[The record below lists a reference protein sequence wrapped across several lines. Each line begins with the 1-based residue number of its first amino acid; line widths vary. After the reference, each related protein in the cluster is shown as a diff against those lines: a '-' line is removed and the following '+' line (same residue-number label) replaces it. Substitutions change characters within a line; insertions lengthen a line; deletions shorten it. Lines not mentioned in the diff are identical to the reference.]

1 MVTTRAPEDA
11 AQAVRAAGLRYITDS
26 MPGIRRRRAGKG
38 FYYRAPDGRPLTDRV
53 ELARIK
59 WLAIPPAWTDVWIC
73 PYRNGHLQATG
84 FDARGRKQYRYH
96 PDWRKTRDVAKFDR
110 MLAFAQALPRIRA
123 RVAQDRAR
131 RGLPRE
137 KVLAAIVCLLELT
150 LIRVG
155 NREYARIN
163 GSYGLTTLRDRHV
176 DFGGAKLVFEYRG
189 KGGKLHRISL
199 RDRRLARIVRS
210 CKELPGQHL
219 FQYLDESGERR
230 PIDSAD
236 VNAYLEEIAG
246 EPFTA
251 KDFRTWAGTVL
262 AALALRACEGFASE
276 AAAKRNVTR
285 AIEQVAAQLG
295 NTVAVCRKSYI
306 HPEVV
311 AAYLD
316 GTLLRHLGE
325 AVEENLLEN
334 LASLRGE
341 EVAVLALLQQRPR
354 QEPPPTGRKLKAALR
369 KSIQKERTL
378 QPAVAAIAGVS
389 PLIARDRPA

>member
-1 MVTTRAPEDA
+1 MATTRAPEDA
-11 AQAVRAAGLRYITDS
+11 VRAVRTAGLRYVTDS

-38 FYYRAPDGRPLTDRV
+38 FSYRASNGRLITDRA
-53 ELARIK
+53 ELARFK
-59 WLAIPPAWTDVWIC
+59 WLAIPPAWTSVWIC
-73 PYRNGHLQATG
+73 PDPKGHLQATG
-84 FDARGRKQYRYH
+84 FDSRGRKQYRYH
-96 PDWRKTRDVAKFDR
+96 PDWRTIRDVAKFDR

-123 RVAQDRAR
+123 RVAEDQGR

-137 KVLAAIVCLLELT
+137 KVLATIVHLLEVT

-155 NREYARIN
+155 NREYARAN
-163 GSYGLTTLRDRHV
+163 GSYGLTTFRDRHV
-176 DFGGAKLVFEYRG
+176 DFGGTELVFEYRG
-189 KGGKLHRISL
+189 KGGKLHRISV

-230 PIDSAD
+230 AIGSAD
-236 VNAYLEEIAG
+236 VNAYLEEITG
-246 EPFTA
+246 QQFTA

-262 AALALRACEGFASE
+262 AALALSITEAFDSE
-276 AAAKRNVTR
+276 AGAKRNVAR

-306 HPEVV
+306 HPDVV
-311 AAYLD
+311 ECYLD
-316 GTLLRHLGE
+316 GTLLRHLDEGVSE
-325 AVEENLLEN
+325 VLDD
-334 LASLRGE
+334 LAGLREE

-369 KSIQKERTL
+369 RSIAKERTV
-378 QPAVAAIAGVS
+378 QPA
-389 PLIARDRPA
+389 PAPPA

>member
-1 MVTTRAPEDA
+1 MATMRAPEDA
-11 AQAVRAAGLRYITDS
+11 AQAVRAAGLRYVTDS
-26 MPGIRRRRAGKG
+26 MPGLRRRRAGKG
-38 FYYRAPDGRPLTDRV
+38 FSYRAPDGRLLTNRA

-73 PYRNGHLQATG
+73 PDRNGHLQATG

-96 PDWRKTRDVAKFDR
+96 LDWRKTRDVAKFDR
-110 MLAFAQALPRIRA
+110 MLAFAEALPRIRA
-123 RVAQDRAR
+123 RVAEDRAR

-189 KGGKLHRISL
+189 KGGKLHRVSL

-219 FQYLDESGERR
+219 FQYLDESGEPR

-236 VNAYLEEIAG
+236 VNAYLEDIAG

-262 AALALRACEGFASE
+262 AALALRACERFE
-276 AAAKRNVTR
+276 TQAAAKRNVTR
-285 AIEQVAAQLG
+285 AIEHVAAQLG

-334 LASLRGE
+334 LAGLRGE

-354 QEPPPTGRKLKAALR
+354 QEPPPTGRKLKTVLR
-369 KSIQKERTL
+369 RSIAKERTA
-378 QPAVAAIAGVS
+378 QAAAA
-389 PLIARDRPA
+389 PP